1 MDGEA
6 NAREQRACRRLPN
19 DSGEVGEARH
29 AGAALPIARLDPLKG
44 EEAAEH
50 LVAVAAGERRRRRRR
65 AARREG
71 SVLERRRPPHPF
83 FLDTALCLGLRLDQ
97 PTHGRQSERAAPLLG
112 EDGGDGRTEQP
123 IQGDAPQHRTLL
135 DVELPAIHRPH
146 RPYHRRR
153 VRRRHVRRRHRRRR
167 LLAADEFCG
176 GGLAEIVTSERQV
189 DELLQQQR
197 RRR

>member
-29 AGAALPIARLDPLKG
+29 AGAALPIARLNPLKG
-44 EEAAEH
+44 EEAAQH

-83 FLDTALCLGLRLDQ
+83 FLDASLRLGLRLDQ
-97 PTHGRQSERAAPLLG
+97 PTHGRQSERAASLLG
-112 EDGGDGRTEQP
+112 EDSGDGRAEQP
-123 IQGDAPQHRTLL
+123 I
-135 DVELPAIHRPH
+135 
-146 RPYHRRR
+146 
-153 VRRRHVRRRHRRRR
+153 
-167 LLAADEFCG
+167 
-176 GGLAEIVTSERQV
+176 
-189 DELLQQQR
+189 
-197 RRR
+197 